1 MFATAALLFVVTIML
16 LRGHLYNNFFIMASH
31 LLVDYAVLL
40 VAITFSLLLRLRY
53 NQMRHGFGVYMP
65 MLVLGLVIILF
76 RIVFIPNSVVNLVF
90 PPIVLFFLVWQWRA
104 VRRHSGKLRESEI
117 IAADAEQQAEADDDE
132 TDDDDGVVIEVNEA
146 EERRRD

>member
-1 MFATAALLFVVTIML
+1 M
-16 LRGHLYNNFFIMASH
+16 
-31 LLVDYAVLL
+31 DYAVLL

-53 NQMRHGFGVYMP
+53 NQMRHGFCVYMP

-117 IAADAEQQAEADDDE
+117 IAADAEEQKKMTRPTTMMAW
-132 TDDDDGVVIEVNEA
+132 
-146 EERRRD
+146 